1 MLLEQVLPTDC
12 HQIGSICSRGTQR
25 VVGFFVIYCWSCLE
39 FLPCVSY
46 QFLSVLLQK
55 VANFELIKYD
65 VDQNEVVRNEKGYC
79 VPVAPGMLIK
89 FTFGNELDF
98 AKVTL
103 CYFL

>member
-1 MLLEQVLPTDC
+1 MT
-12 HQIGSICSRGTQR
+12 
-25 VVGFFVIYCWSCLE
+25 YCWSCLE
-39 FLPCVSY
+39 FLPCGSY

-55 VANFELIKYD
+55 LAKCELIQYN

-98 AKVTL
+98 AKAKLWATSNDETGPPL
-103 CYFL
+103 RASGQIQTFGG